1 MIQSLC
7 FHDAEVRPGK
17 LLEVLG
23 RAVAEANRKMARRA
37 AGDPARLDMGTTL
50 TATPF
55 SGGRAALAHIGD
67 SCGFRLCDGQLHQV
81 TEDHMIGNLVADF
94 GVFAP
99 VLARHLDGTPD
110 RSVDLGQPRARR
122 RTRPGAACPG

>member
-7 FHDAEVRPGK
+7 FHDAEVPPGK

-37 AGDPARLDMGTTL
+37 AGDPARRDMGTTL
-50 TATPF
+50 TATLF

-67 SCGFRLCDGQLHQV
+67 SCGFRLCDSQLRQV
-81 TEDHMIGNLVADF
+81 TEDHMIGNLVADV

-110 RSVDLGQPRARR
+110 RSADLGRLDLRARDR
-122 RTRPGAACPG
+122 YLL